1 MNVTPV
7 ESRGYPVNNTRRYDG
22 MIGLLQSGDI
32 EIGAAGVLFK
42 TRRLDALDYAGET
55 VCYE

>member
-7 ESRGYPVNNTRRYDG
+7 ESRGLPVNNTKRYDG

-32 EIGAAGVLFK
+32 EIGAAGLMILAPL
-42 TRRLDALDYAGET
+42 LDVIDYAGDT
-55 VCYE
+55 VLYE

>member
-7 ESRGYPVNNTRRYDG
+7 ESRGLRVNNTRRYDG

-32 EIGAAGVLFK
+32 EIGAAGLMIK
-42 TRRLDALDYAGET
+42 APRLDVLDHAGDT
-55 VCYE
+55 ILYE